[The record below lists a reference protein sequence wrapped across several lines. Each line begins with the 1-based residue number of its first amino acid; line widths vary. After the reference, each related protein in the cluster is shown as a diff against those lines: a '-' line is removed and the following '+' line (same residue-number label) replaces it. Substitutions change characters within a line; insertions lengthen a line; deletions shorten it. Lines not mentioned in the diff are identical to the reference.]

1 MSNLSKFNKLF
12 EGEIE
17 IATLPDIFY
26 QLQDVVDNPCSTF
39 NDIGNVIRTD
49 TNLTARLL
57 SIANTPYYAPSSK
70 IETIS
75 HALTILGLNE
85 IKDLAFSTLLVE
97 RFKGMSNKVI
107 SMRAF
112 WEHSLCCA
120 FASREI
126 SDQVNQSQSIDEK
139 IFISGLLHN
148 AGLLFLCL
156 KIPEKV
162 EEVVKHCIETK
173 MPLNDAEW
181 IVLGFDHS
189 LVGERLLQTWG
200 LPLLYQKIARYH
212 HQPTRANHFKL
223 EISIIHLADHYTKS
237 YCVGSTIEPLPPVLD
252 QNSLKIT
259 GLTHQQLDDLF
270 KNQIIPKFKSSSGA
284 FLQAA

>member
-1 MSNLSKFNKLF
+1 VSNLSKFNELF

-26 QLQDVVDNPCSTF
+26 QLQDVIDNPCSTF
-39 NDIGNVIRTD
+39 IDIGNIIITD
-49 TNLTARLL
+49 ANLTARLL
-57 SIANTPYYAPSSK
+57 AIANTPYYAPSNK
-70 IETIS
+70 VETIS

-85 IKDLAFSTLLVE
+85 IKDLAISTLIVE
-97 RFKGMSNKVI
+97 KFKGMSNKVI
-107 SMRAF
+107 SMRSF

-126 SDQVNQSQSIDEK
+126 SEKIDASIDEK
-139 IFISGLLHN
+139 IFIGGLLHN

-162 EEVVKHCIETK
+162 EEVINHCLETK
-173 MPLNDAEW
+173 MPMNDAEW
-181 IVLGFDHS
+181 MVLGFDHS

-212 HQPTRANHFKL
+212 HHPVRANQFKL
-223 EISIIHLADHYTKS
+223 EASIIHLADHYTKS
-237 YCVGSTIEPLPPVLD
+237 FSVGSTAELFPPNLD
-252 QNSLKIT
+252 PNSLRIS
-259 GLTHQQLDDLF
+259 GLTHKQLDELF
-270 KNQIIPKFKSSSGA
+270 KKQIIPKFKSASGA